1 MAGTKSSG
9 RRAKQIDQQMLESLS
24 VFTEDAYRVLGEN
37 IKNGKFWAIK
47 LWFERMYGKPK
58 EYKDVNISS
67 DIQQPLFEIIYK
79 STAEIELDNNNKL
92 NKYDGEN

>member
-1 MAGTKSSG
+1 MGNENSG
-9 RRAKQIDQQMLESLS
+9 RQGKEIEQKMIEQLS

-37 IKNGKFWAIK
+37 INKGKYWAIK
-47 LWFERMYGKPK
+47 IWFERMYGKSK
-58 EYKDVNISS
+58 EYKDVNITSN
-67 DIQQPLFEIIYK
+67 QETPLFNIVYK